1 MSSNSAKRRQHYPSV
16 PAAAS
21 RALVRY
27 ARRSIVSAQRMTD
40 LAPTPVPAP
49 PRPPAPVPSRSPS
62 IPRAFTAAFVAVA
75 LAGVAII
82 ANAWVTARD
91 SQQQAIAMTETINR
105 LQRLSG
111 APARDPQRDAMR
123 DVVSEVADD
132 AVQTAAATTV
142 IVLAMLLAFG
152 IAILQ
157 IRKRLAMPFA
167 HVVGALERV
176 AAGHYAERLDEGQ
189 PDELGM
195 IAREVNRMGA
205 ALAWRERMQ
214 AYHAQLLT
222 AINAPHGEGSTGN
235 LGQALEVLAAV
246 TGIGG
251 LALYQPSYD
260 TNEWA
265 PTVQREL
272 SARPVARAVMRDLAG
287 EGTSVLSYAGE
298 AAEPVRM
305 QLHIAAPGAGL
316 LLGPLRSADK
326 LVGLLVAVPFGA
338 VTADQRAT
346 LELALPNLAVAC
358 ERESAHHRL
367 RRLATEVRR
376 TAQHLEALNA
386 ELDQANRSKDR
397 FLANVSHELR
407 TPLNS
412 IIGFSELLL
421 MPDSGPLSETQRD
434 YLDTVAR
441 NGRHLLQLI
450 NELLDLST

>member
-91 SQQQAIAMTETINR
+91 SQQQAIAMTETITR
-105 LQRLSG
+105 LQRLRG
-111 APARDPQRDAMR
+111 VPDRDPQRDAMR
-123 DVVSEVADD
+123 DVVSDVADD
-132 AVQTAAATTV
+132 AVQTAAGTTI

-152 IAILQ
+152 LAIHQ
-157 IRKRLAMPFA
+157 IRKRLALPF
-167 HVVGALERV
+167 VQVIDALERV
-176 AAGHYAERLDEGQ
+176 AAGHYTERLDEGQ
-189 PDELGM
+189 PDELGL

-205 ALAWRERMQ
+205 ALAWRERLQ